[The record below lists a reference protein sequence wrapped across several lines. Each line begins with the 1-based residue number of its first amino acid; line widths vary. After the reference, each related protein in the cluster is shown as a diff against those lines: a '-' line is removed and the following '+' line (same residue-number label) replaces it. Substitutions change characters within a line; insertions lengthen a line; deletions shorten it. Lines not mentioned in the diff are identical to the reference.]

1 MLDAEVV
8 GGTSGEFSLGF
19 DEGSLGDTRV
29 YVLGLGHT
37 WTLSP
42 SLVLDG
48 NLGLNRQDQTVT
60 GPDYGENIGLEI
72 LGIPGTNGINERAG
86 GLHAFDMATATHWA
100 SADVQICRTAP
111 VFVTTTH
118 FDVPGAVVSARVYA
132 ITGDDRENDSR
143 RCAFSARRSEVQTAQ
158 RTVRTTT

>member
-1 MLDAEVV
+1 MRACGDSA
-8 GGTSGEFSLGF
+8 SLGC
-19 DEGSLGDTRV
+19 GGKCIVKTVVLWSTIPATLGQGQRAEPV
-29 YVLGLGHT
+29 YV
-37 WTLSP
+37 SI
-42 SLVLDG
+42 
-48 NLGLNRQDQTVT
+48 Q
-60 GPDYGENIGLEI
+60 
-72 LGIPGTNGINERAG
+72 
-86 GLHAFDMATATHWA
+86 F
-100 SADVQICRTAP
+100 SADAQAPQTAGFSPALEYEADLEVLAGALAAGEPP